1 MILLTAAALVPHGFA
16 FARAAPARALRRCGG
31 KLPRAAARLSGGA
44 AAPAA
49 AATTRVVD
57 DIVSAAL
64 DRRSYRWVELDSG
77 LRALLISDANSD
89 KAAAA
94 LEVKTGHF
102 DDPAD
107 VAGLAHFTEHMM
119 FLGTESFPDERS
131 FKDFIG
137 RHGGSSNAFTGMEST
152 GYHFGVNA
160 NALPE
165 ALGRFAS
172 FFAEPL
178 LREDSAR
185 REMQAVHSEFQRNL
199 QSDQRRIFQLL
210 KSTCDPVSGV
220 GRTKPRRVAAR
231 CPTQLLPLSRFAP
244 RVTSLAR
251 MSTHHEHRSRS
262 RGLSRCHHLSRATTS
277 VGATTSPRRTHSRSS
292 RRGRSRRSA
301 GRRRRHAGRRTNSS
315 APSSRRTTSR
325 AA

>member
-1 MILLTAAALVPHGFA
+1 MRGLALHRPHTAAHPSKRASWVDRDATGGFPRLLKTVWSFLAFGMLLLTAATLVPHGIV

-64 DRRSYRWVELDSG
+64 DRRLYRWVELDSG

-172 FFAEPL
+172 FFVEPL

-199 QSDQRRIFQLL
+199 QSDQRRIFQLI

-231 CPTQLLPLSRFAP
+231 CPTAPAALPLRPSSNFSGSNVDTP
-244 RVTSLAR
+244 RASLKIAR
-251 MSTHHEHRSRS
+251 SQSVPPPQSCHH
-262 RGLSRCHHLSRATTS
+262 LSRCHHL
-277 VGATTSPRRTHSRSS
+277 P
-292 RRGRSRRSA
+292 
-301 GRRRRHAGRRTNSS
+301 
-315 APSSRRTTSR
+315 
-325 AA
+325 

>member
-137 RHGGSSNAFTGMEST
+137 RHGGSSNAFTGMETT
-152 GYHFGVNA
+152 GYHF
-160 NALPE
+160 
-165 ALGRFAS
+165 
-172 FFAEPL
+172 
-178 LREDSAR
+178 
-185 REMQAVHSEFQRNL
+185 
-199 QSDQRRIFQLL
+199 
-210 KSTCDPVSGV
+210 SGYWV
-220 GRTKPRRVAAR
+220 
-231 CPTQLLPLSRFAP
+231 
-244 RVTSLAR
+244 
-251 MSTHHEHRSRS
+251 SRS
-262 RGLSRCHHLSRATTS
+262 RNIAR
-277 VGATTSPRRTHSRSS
+277 
-292 RRGRSRRSA
+292 
-301 GRRRRHAGRRTNSS
+301 
-315 APSSRRTTSR
+315 
-325 AA
+325 